1 MGEELDFKISSGLK
15 NIIGK
20 ELITSD
26 RIAIFELLKNSYDA
40 DASVVRII
48 FQHIEDTKKSNVP
61 RILIVDDGEGMSKEE
76 LIGKFLFVGYSE
88 KKPQLDKKNV
98 GKDFRDKQQKRRIFA
113 GAKGVGR
120 FSCDRLGRVLKL
132 YTRKKGEK
140 SIHTITINWDK
151 FEEDQKK
158 EFQTIKVNYEMINKI
173 ELGDYDIKD
182 FTNGTILEITSLNSD
197 WDWNEL
203 VDLKMYL
210 QRLIN
215 PAQVG
220 EKNEFKI
227 ILEAEEYK
235 EDDKTA
241 KKEGEEWNIINGAV
255 KNLIFEDLGIKT
267 TEIKS
272 TIDDEGK
279 NIITELVDKEKFIFR
294 LKEKSDYSF
303 LKNISIKL
311 FYLNTAAKQAFTRI
325 MGIQPVQYG
334 SVFLYKNGVRIHP
347 YGDEGDDWLGLEKRK
362 GQGWMRNLST
372 RELLGRIEVS
382 GNQPSFIEVS
392 SREGGIVRNEHYDEL
407 VDYIIKKVMRR
418 LERYVVEG
426 IDWEKE
432 ESTKTDDDIKR
443 DSLELIQ
450 KITGQVKDPEKEIE
464 FNKNL
469 LNIVEK
475 KEIEKIPELIKNV
488 EKLTKFVKKKEQK
501 EYIDKQLNAFRKAT
515 RGLKAEKK
523 IVEEELEAKKKE
535 SLFLSKAVST
545 DKDIILNLNHTI
557 ENSTLEIKEAINE
570 INENIKENKPIKSIV
585 PLVDEISI
593 ENEKIKTLSG
603 IVSLANFN
611 MKVEWITKDIV
622 TYIEEYLQKF
632 KTKIIRFKFINSSI
646 KHVTK
651 FRPLEISIVLDN
663 LVSNSKKNGA
673 TEITFSFKKEEG
685 ELHVLASDNG
695 KGVKEQDSKH
705 IFKRGFTTTYGA
717 GIGLAHIKNI
727 IESMGG
733 QIEFKGNNIESL
745 GKGAC
750 FEMVFK

>member
-1 MGEELDFKISSGLK
+1 MVEELDFKISSGLK

-40 DASVVRII
+40 NASVVKII
-48 FQHIEDTKKSNVP
+48 FQHIEDTKKSKAQ
-61 RILIVDDGEGMSKEE
+61 RILIVDDGEGMSREE

-88 KKPQLDKKNV
+88 KRPLQDKKNV

-132 YTRKKGEK
+132 YTKKMGEK
-140 SIHTITINWDK
+140 GIHTITINWDK

-158 EFQTIKVNYEMINKI
+158 EFQTIKVNYEIIDKI
-173 ELGDYDIKD
+173 ELGDYNIKD
-182 FTNGTILEITSLNSD
+182 FTNGTILEITSLNSE
-197 WDWNEL
+197 WGWNGL
-203 VDLKMYL
+203 IDLKMYL

-215 PAQVG
+215 PAQVN
-220 EKNEFKI
+220 EKSEFKI

-235 EDDKTA
+235 EDDKEA
-241 KKEGEEWNIINGAV
+241 RKEGKEWNIINGHV

-294 LKEKSDYSF
+294 LKEKSDYSL
-303 LKNISIKL
+303 LKNINIKF
-311 FYLNTAAKQAFTRI
+311 FYLNKEAKQAFTRI

-362 GQGWMRNLST
+362 GQGYARNLSN
-372 RELLGRIEVS
+372 RELLGRIEIS

-392 SREGGIVRNEHYDEL
+392 SREGGIVRNEHYVQL
-407 VDYIIKKVMRR
+407 VNYIIKKVLRR

-469 LNIVEK
+469 LDIVEK

-488 EKLTKFVKKKEQK
+488 EKLTRFVKKKEQK
-501 EYIDKQLNAFRKAT
+501 EYIDKQLKAFRKAT
-515 RGLKAEKK
+515 SGLKAEKK
-523 IVEEELEAKKKE
+523 IVEEELDAKKKE

-545 DKDIILNLNHTI
+545 DKEIILNLNHTI

-570 INENIKENKPIKSIV
+570 INENIKENKPIKSIA

-611 MKVEWITKDIV
+611 LKVEWITKDIV

-632 KTKIIRFKFINSSI
+632 KTKILKFKFINSSI
-646 KHVTK
+646 KHATK

-663 LVSNSKKNGA
+663 FVSNSKKAGA
-673 TEITFSFKKEEG
+673 TEITFLFKEEDG
-685 ELHVLASDNG
+685 ELHVLVGDNG
-695 KGVKEQDSKH
+695 KGIKDQDSKH
-705 IFKRGFTTTYGA
+705 IFKRGFTTTDGA

-727 IESMGG
+727 IESMGD
-733 QIEFKGNNIESL
+733 QIEFKGNNIEL
-745 GKGAC
+745 VGKGAC